1 MTEKVSNKN
10 RREIPEAASATSIVL
25 LTLATIACGVGA
37 VIWSFAPLALAT
49 LVAGSYVLHLF
60 AVRRAARDAVVAHA
74 AEARRLALVR
84 EQEFELQLREV
95 ALMEP
100 ELEKERARLEQQ
112 WQHLKGLVH
121 ERESR
126 KKTLKQYEAS
136 LESVR
141 AEAATAL
148 AAARLE
154 VRTREASE
162 NDLRD
167 RIAELQADRSMAVK
181 ALRAVIRKRAGT
193 PTRASAASNLES
205 EADGMHEA
213 DGVRETA
220 EEKARAVVADAE
232 QTARALVAQA
242 ETKLESARAEE
253 HEREQTR
260 RTLATQIE
268 ELEAARTEAEEAL
281 RNVAARRAELQ
292 DNPQGQSAYAEVA
305 RIGSAN
311 GNDVALAP
319 GIRPKVLDPPRLRA
333 WQFIAYK
340 RDLDRRSD

>member
-1 MTEKVSNKN
+1 MTERVSS
-10 RREIPEAASATSIVL
+10 RTQREIPEAASATSIVL

-37 VIWSFAPLALAT
+37 VMWSYVPLALAT
-49 LVAGSYVLHLF
+49 LVAGSYVLHLL
-60 AVRRAARDAVVAHA
+60 ALRRAARDAVVAHA

-84 EQEFELQLREV
+84 EQEFEQQLREV

-112 WQHLKGLVH
+112 WQHLKGLVD

-126 KKTLKQYEAS
+126 KKSLKEYEAS
-136 LESVR
+136 LEAVR
-141 AEAATAL
+141 QEAATAL

-162 NDLRD
+162 TDLRA
-167 RIAELQADRSMAVK
+167 RIAELQADRAMAVK
-181 ALRAVIRKRAGT
+181 ALRAVVRKRAGK
-193 PTRASAASNLES
+193 PTRASVESKLE
-205 EADGMHEA
+205 HEA

-242 ETKLESARAEE
+242 ETELESARVEE
-253 HEREQTR
+253 QQREQTR
-260 RTLATQIE
+260 RTLAGQIE

-292 DNPQGQSAYAEVA
+292 ENSQGPSAYAEVA
-305 RIGSAN
+305 RTGSLN
-311 GNDVALAP
+311 GNDAAPAP
-319 GIRPKVLDPPRLRA
+319 GSGPRALDPPRLRA
-333 WQFIAYK
+333 WQFIAHK
-340 RDLDRRSD
+340 RNLVRRND

>member
-1 MTEKVSNKN
+1 MTEKVPN
-10 RREIPEAASATSIVL
+10 RTRGVIPEAASATSIVL
-25 LTLATIACGVGA
+25 LTLATIASGVGA
-37 VIWSFAPLALAT
+37 VIWSYAPLALAT
-49 LVAGSYVLHLF
+49 LAAGSYVLHLF

-100 ELEKERARLEQQ
+100 ELEKERARLEHQ
-112 WQHLKGLVH
+112 WQHLKGLVD

-181 ALRAVIRKRAGT
+181 ALRAVIRKRAGK

-205 EADGMHEA
+205 EADGM
-213 DGVRETA
+213 RETA
-220 EEKARAVVADAE
+220 EERARAVVADAE

-292 DNPQGQSAYAEVA
+292 DNPQGQSTYAEVA

>member
-100 ELEKERARLEQQ
+100 ELEKERARLEHQ
-112 WQHLKGLVH
+112 WQHLKGLVD
-121 ERESR
+121 ERENR
-126 KKTLKQYEAS
+126 KKSLKEHEAS

-141 AEAATAL
+141 QEAATAL

-154 VRTREASE
+154 VRTRESSE
-162 NDLRD
+162 NDLRA
-167 RIAELQADRSMAVK
+167 RIAELQADRAKAVK
-181 ALRAVIRKRAGT
+181 ALRALIRKQAGKQ
-193 PTRASAASNLES
+193 TRASVESKSEHES
-205 EADGMHEA
+205 EHEA
-213 DGVRETA
+213 DGVREAA

-232 QTARALVAQA
+232 QTARALVARA
-242 ETKLESARAEE
+242 ETKLESARTEE
-253 HEREQTR
+253 QQREQTR
-260 RTLATQIE
+260 QTLAGQIE

-281 RNVAARRAELQ
+281 RDVAARRAELQ
-292 DNPQGQSAYAEVA
+292 ESPQGPSAYAEVA
-305 RIGSAN
+305 RTGSTN
-311 GNDVALAP
+311 GNDVAPAP
-319 GIRPKVLDPPRLRA
+319 GIRPGVLDPPRLRA

-340 RDLDRRSD
+340 RDLDRRND